1 MQARYCFLLTVDELH
16 NLSAATKKELAELD
30 GEFAR
35 LVGVPTAANPPE
47 QPSNPRPTMQQGAT
61 TVILPDRN
69 QPNQQNSPAYNAALS
84 GGIPGISL
92 PSPAAPP
99 AGMVQPV
106 PSAMPF
112 NTGIPQAPQQPQQMV
127 MPPMQQIPGIPQPA
141 PQQVSPALTP
151 PMLPTPPLQP
161 MQQPAQQMQPVVMQ
175 ASDLQYIKTNFVV
188 QQTHRLGP
196 HGITQAINQA
206 VQRGILPRP
215 SLDCVDA
222 NNAAAFVQY
231 LQTYTG

>member
-69 QPNQQNSPAYNAALS
+69 QVNQQNSPAYNAAMS

-112 NTGIPQAPQQPQQMV
+112 NTGIPQAPQQPQPMV
-127 MPPMQQIPGIPQPA
+127 MPPMQQIPGMPQPA
-141 PQQVSPALTP
+141 PQQASGPLTP
-151 PMLPTPPLQP
+151 PMLPTTPQP
-161 MQQPAQQMQPVVMQ
+161 VPQQAPQQVQPA
-175 ASDLQYIKTNFVV
+175 DLQYIKTNFVV

-215 SLDCVDA
+215 SLDCVDS

>member
-69 QPNQQNSPAYNAALS
+69 QTNQQNSPAYNAAMA

-99 AGMVQPV
+99 AGMIQPV

-112 NTGIPQAPQQPQQMV
+112 NTGIPQAPQQPQPMV
-127 MPPMQQIPGIPQPA
+127 MPPMQQIPGIPQAA
-141 PQQVSPALTP
+141 PQQAYPALTP
-151 PMLPTPPLQP
+151 PMLPTTP
-161 MQQPAQQMQPVVMQ
+161 QPAQQQ
-175 ASDLQYIKTNFVV
+175 APPQATDLQYIKTNFVV

-206 VQRGILPRP
+206 VQRGILSRP

>member
-1 MQARYCFLLTVDELH
+1 
-16 NLSAATKKELAELD
+16 
-30 GEFAR
+30 
-35 LVGVPTAANPPE
+35 
-47 QPSNPRPTMQQGAT
+47 
-61 TVILPDRN
+61 
-69 QPNQQNSPAYNAALS
+69 
-84 GGIPGISL
+84 
-92 PSPAAPP
+92 
-99 AGMVQPV
+99 MVL
-106 PSAMPF
+106 
-112 NTGIPQAPQQPQQMV
+112 
-127 MPPMQQIPGIPQPA
+127 PPMQQIPGIPQPA
-141 PQQVSPALTP
+141 PQQAAPALTP
-151 PMLPTPPLQP
+151 PMLPTTP
-161 MQQPAQQMQPVVMQ
+161 QQPVQQAQPVALQ